1 MKSHDREPLHART
14 SRTLRTGLI
23 GLACVALFAC
33 SSPPTPSLGSG
44 PEVFHQ
50 SGLASWYSDALHGRT
65 TASGETYDRNAFT
78 AAHRE
83 LPFGTRVR
91 VTRARDGRSVVVRI
105 NDRGPFV
112 AGRVIDL
119 SRRAA
124 EELDMIED
132 GVVDVR
138 LVIVD

>member
-1 MKSHDREPLHART
+1 MAVVAF
-14 SRTLRTGLI
+14 
-23 GLACVALFAC
+23 ACVALFAC
-33 SSPPTPSLGSG
+33 SAPPTPSVGG
-44 PEVFHQ
+44 EPEPAHQ
-50 SGLASWYSDALHGRT
+50 TGRASWYSDALHGRS
-65 TASGETYDRNAFT
+65 TASGEPYDREALT

-91 VTRARDGRSVVVRI
+91 VTRANDRRSVVVRI

-132 GVVDVR
+132 GVVDVE